1 VNPTPV
7 ILSDD
12 GEFVLSRC
20 WTASGTALRLEPS
33 VAEPTISTLA
43 KLKHA
48 FELRRDLDKSWAAA
62 PAELNDEGNELVLL
76 TEDPGGGS
84 LTPLM
89 GRGPWDLGEFFS
101 VATGLAAALDALH
114 QRGLVHRDLK
124 PSNLLADLAAGK
136 VWLSGFGLASRLSR
150 DPHSPARTE
159 LLVGSLAY
167 IAPEQTGRIKR
178 SVDARSDLYSCG
190 VILYEMLTGVLPF
203 SARDPMEW
211 IHCHVARLPAPPGDR
226 RPQLP
231 QVLGQLVMKL
241 LAKDPDD
248 RYQTASGLQADLD
261 VCQREWRER
270 GSISGI
276 SLGAQDLAQRLMVPE
291 QLYGRDGEIAALVS
305 AFQRVETQ
313 GRPELVLISGP
324 AGVGKSSLIR
334 ELRKAHA
341 TRRGLFAEGKF
352 DHLKR
357 DVPYSTLS
365 LACGGLVRS
374 LLTQPEATLARWREE
389 ILRALAGNARLIVDL
404 VPELVAII
412 GPQSPPPELAPSEAR
427 LRYLMTLQRFLAVF
441 ARPERPLVLFVDDLQ
456 WVDPATLAL
465 LEQLTNDRGVQHL
478 LLIGAYRADEAS
490 EALLR
495 SLEVIRHNSSVRE
508 LSLGALT
515 TEDVIRLVAD
525 TLRCGDHSAPPLAQL
540 VVEKTAGNPFFTLQF
555 LLELHEDDLL
565 TRSLSSPAWLW
576 NADEIRARNHTRNVI
591 DTMIS
596 RLNRV
601 ARGTQDLLRRL
612 ACLGDAVDA
621 STARLV
627 VPGTDE
633 ELHAALWDARRLGL
647 LRQHENQYVFT
658 HDRVREA
665 SYGLLPID
673 ERASMHLSIGR
684 SLADAVPADALEEAI
699 FDVVNQLNRGAELV
713 SSKAERKRLAAFNL
727 IAGKRAKAA
736 SAHASALKYLA
747 AGEDLLAPDA
757 WDADFA
763 TCFALSLNRAECELL
778 TGDVTAADARLQGL
792 ATKARS
798 ATQRAA
804 VTSLRS
810 VLYVGTLRIE
820 SGVAVALEYL
830 RGVGVDWS
838 PHPTE
843 DLVAR
848 EYARTWS
855 LLGDRP
861 IGALLDAPI
870 VTDEDHLATAKV
882 LSELLAAAVASDAN
896 LRDLTLFHLANIS
909 IERGP
914 CDASC
919 GAYPLMNM
927 AFARFDNHAAG
938 YAFGQLSVDLVEKRG
953 LDRSKAR
960 VYDCFGCLVVPW
972 SRPLR
977 EGRPYIE
984 VALKA
989 AEDAG
994 DLSYRCFASC
1004 HLAAHLFACGDP
1016 LEDSR
1021 RVAEDGVAYAQRVGF
1036 ALGTMVMAGHLHL
1049 LRRLCGLPSDAAPAA
1064 GVTEDTFEEHVAAIP
1079 SFVFP
1084 GAWYWIRKLQAAV
1097 ILGDDAV
1104 ALAALEK
1111 AEQLVWATSGFLE
1124 HAEFHF
1130 YAALALAVWADQVPP
1145 ERRPAALESVAQHH
1159 AKISG
1164 WSRGGS
1170 ENFADRAA
1178 LIAAEIAR
1186 LEHRETEA
1194 ERLYERAIEL
1204 ARERGFVQN
1213 EALAS
1218 ERAGR
1223 FHEARGLN
1231 TVAIA
1236 YLRNA
1241 RYCYLR
1247 WGAHEVVQQLDQ
1259 RYPTLRKHSADPQQ
1273 AYALGAPTEQLDLA
1287 TVIKI
1292 SQAVASEMVL
1302 GRLIEKLMT
1311 IALEHASAEYGV
1323 LLLPRA
1329 GSLRIVAKAETG
1341 TDRVVVRLVEKRPP
1355 RATLPDSVL
1364 AYVERTQE
1372 GLLIDD
1378 ARVEA
1383 PFAADSYFIDAG
1395 ARSVLCLPLVQQG
1408 ALRGVLYLENRR
1420 LSHAFT
1426 PSIVAVLKLLASQ
1439 AAVSLENAGL
1449 YAEVRQTQAYLEQ
1462 AQDLSHTG
1470 SFGWSPSTGEL
1481 VWSKETFRIF
1491 GFEPTLVPTLELAR
1505 GRVHPD
1511 DLPRFAGV
1519 IEHAEQHPFEDWG
1532 IEHRLLMK
1540 DGSVKHVH
1548 VVAKAVEGAGGHAE
1562 FVGAVMDVT
1571 TARRAMVEKDSLL
1584 KEVHHRVKNNLQLV
1598 SSLLSLQASHYSS
1611 TPMTQSF
1618 REVRNRVRSIA
1629 LVHENLYR
1637 SGDLAR
1643 VPMRTHIAT
1652 MCGHLAQSYG
1662 VEGRI
1667 VLEVQ
1672 VGEVHL
1678 ELESA
1683 VNCGLIV
1690 NELVSNAFKHAFP
1703 DGRHGRI
1710 WVELS
1715 ATDPD
1720 GLLLVVADDGV
1731 GLPAGFRADR
1741 AESMGLQLVNDLT
1754 SQLRGAMST
1763 RVGETTRFMVTFA
1776 ARH

>member
-1 VNPTPV
+1 MNPTTL

-20 WTASGTALRLEPS
+20 WTARGTSLRLEPS
-33 VAEPTISTLA
+33 KAEPALSTLA

-48 FELRRDLDKSWAAA
+48 FELRREVDSGWGATPAA
-62 PAELNDEGNELVLL
+62 LNDEGNDLVLFS
-76 TEDPGGGS
+76 EDPGGAS
-84 LTPLM
+84 LAALM

-101 VATGLAAALDALH
+101 IAKGLASALDALH
-114 QRGLVHRDLK
+114 QRGLLHRDLK
-124 PSNLLADLAAGK
+124 PSNLLAEVAAGK
-136 VWLSGFGLASRLSR
+136 VWLSGFGLASRRSR
-150 DPHSPARTE
+150 GPRSPVRAE
-159 LLVGSLAY
+159 SLVGSLAY
-167 IAPEQTGRIKR
+167 IAPEQTGRINR

-203 SARDPMEW
+203 SARDAIEW
-211 IHCHVARLPAPPGDR
+211 IHCHVARLPAPPTDR
-226 RPQLP
+226 QPRIPA
-231 QVLGQLVMKL
+231 VLGQLVLKL

-248 RYQTASGLQADLD
+248 RYQTASGLRADLD
-261 VCQREWRER
+261 LCQKEWRER
-270 GSISGI
+270 GVIPDI
-276 SLGAQDLAQRLMVPE
+276 SLGTRDIPQRLIAPE
-291 QLYGRDGEIAALVS
+291 QLYGRDREIAALVA
-305 AFQRVETQ
+305 AFERVEAQ
-313 GRPELVLISGP
+313 GRPELVLISGA

-365 LACGGLVRS
+365 QACGGLVRA
-374 LLTQPEATLARWREE
+374 LLTQAEASLARWREE
-389 ILRALAGNARLIVDL
+389 ILRALAGNGRLVVDL

-412 GPQSPPPELAPSEAR
+412 GPQPPPPELPPSEAR
-427 LRYLMTLQRFLAVF
+427 LRYLMTLQRFIAVF

-465 LEQLTNDRGVQHL
+465 LEQLTNDRGVRHL
-478 LLIGAYRADEAS
+478 LLVGAYRDDEAS
-490 EALLR
+490 EPLLR
-495 SLEVIRHNSSVRE
+495 SLDVIRQTSSVRE
-508 LSLGALT
+508 LALAALT
-515 TEDVIRLVAD
+515 TEHVEQLVAD
-525 TLRCGDHSAPPLAQL
+525 TLGGGDESAPLLAQL
-540 VVEKTAGNPFFTLQF
+540 VLEKTAGNPFFALQF
-555 LLELHEDDLL
+555 LLELHEDGLL
-565 TRSLSSPAWLW
+565 TRSISSATWHW

-612 ACLGDAVDA
+612 ACIGDAVDA

-633 ELHAALWDARRLGL
+633 EFQAALWDARRLGL
-647 LRQHENQYVFT
+647 VRQNENQYVFT

-665 SYGLLPID
+665 SYGLTPID
-673 ERASMHLSIGR
+673 ERAAMHLAIGR
-684 SLADAVPADALEEAI
+684 VLADATPADALEEAI
-699 FDVVNQLNRGAELV
+699 FDIVSQLNRGTALV
-713 SSKAERKRLAAFNL
+713 SSEPERERLAALNL
-727 IAGKRAKAA
+727 IAGTRAKAA
-736 SAHASALKYLA
+736 AAHASALKYLA
-747 AGEDLLAPDA
+747 TGEDLLAPNA
-757 WDADFA
+757 WERDVA
-763 TCFALSLNRAECELL
+763 TCFALSINRAECELL
-778 TGDVTAADARLQGL
+778 TGDVAAAEARLQSL
-792 ATKARS
+792 ATRARS
-798 ATQRAA
+798 ATERAA

-810 VLYVGTLRIE
+810 VLYVGSLRIE

-843 DLVAR
+843 DQVAR

-855 LLGDRP
+855 LLGSRP

-909 IERGP
+909 IENGH

-919 GAYPLMNM
+919 GAYALMNM

-938 YAFGQLSVDLVEKRG
+938 HEFGQLSVDLVEKRG

-977 EGRPYIE
+977 SGLPYIE
-984 VALKA
+984 MALKA

-1004 HLAAHLFACGDP
+1004 HLAAHLFACGDA
-1016 LEDSR
+1016 LADSR
-1021 RVAEDGVAYAQRVGF
+1021 RVVEDGVAYAQRVGF
-1036 ALGTMVMAGHLHL
+1036 ALGTMVMAGHVHL
-1049 LRRLCGLPSDAAPAA
+1049 LRRLCGSIHGAAPL
-1064 GVTEDTFEEHVAAIP
+1064 GSVDEDTFEEHVAAIP

-1084 GAWYWIRKLQAAV
+1084 GSWYWIRKLQAAV
-1097 ILGDDAV
+1097 ILGDNA
-1104 ALAALEK
+1104 ASLEALEK

-1130 YAALALAVWADQVPP
+1130 YAALALAVWSDVAPPDQ
-1145 ERRPAALESVAQHH
+1145 RLAALEGVARHY

-1164 WSRGGS
+1164 WCRDGA

-1178 LIAAEIAR
+1178 LIAAEMAR
-1186 LEHRETEA
+1186 IEQRETDA
-1194 ERLYERAIEL
+1194 ERFYEQAIEL

-1241 RYCYLR
+1241 RYAYVR
-1247 WGAHEVVQQLDQ
+1247 WGAHEVVRQLDE
-1259 RYPTLRKHSADPQQ
+1259 RYPLLRKHSADQQ

-1287 TVIKI
+1287 TVIKV
-1292 SQAVASEMVL
+1292 SQAVSSEMEL

-1311 IALEHASAEYGV
+1311 IALEHAGAEYGV

-1329 GSLRIVAKAETG
+1329 GNLRIVAKAETG
-1341 TDRVVVRLVEKRPP
+1341 RDGVIVRLVDTRPP
-1355 RATLPDSVL
+1355 RAALPDSVL
-1364 AYVERTQE
+1364 AYVERTRE
-1372 GLLIDD
+1372 GVLIDD

-1383 PFAADSYFIDAG
+1383 PFAADSYFVDAG

-1408 ALRGVLYLENRR
+1408 ALRGVLYLENRT

-1439 AAVSLENAGL
+1439 AAVSVENAGL

-1491 GFEPTLVPTLELAR
+1491 GFEPTIVATLELAR
-1505 GRVHPD
+1505 SRVHPD
-1511 DLPRFAGV
+1511 DLSRFAGV
-1519 IEHAEQHPFEDWG
+1519 LKRAEQHPFEDWG
-1532 IEHRLLMK
+1532 IEHRLLMP
-1540 DGSVKHVH
+1540 DGSIKHVH
-1548 VVAKAVEGAGGHAE
+1548 VVAKAVESAGADVE

-1598 SSLLSLQASHYSS
+1598 SSLLSLQASRHFSD
-1611 TPMTQSF
+1611 PMAQSF

-1637 SGDLAR
+1637 SDDLAR
-1643 VPMRTHIAT
+1643 VPMRTHVTT
-1652 MCGHLAQSYG
+1652 MCRHLAQFYG
-1662 VEGRI
+1662 AEDRI
-1667 VLEVQ
+1667 QLDVQ

-1703 DGRHGRI
+1703 SGRRGRI
-1710 WVELS
+1710 WVELG
-1715 ATDPD
+1715 ATDAD
-1720 GLLLVVADDGV
+1720 GLVVVVADDGV
-1731 GLPAGFRADR
+1731 GLPAEFRADR
-1741 AESMGLQLVNDLT
+1741 AESMGLQLVRDLT
-1754 SQLRGAMST
+1754 AQLRGAMT
-1763 RVGETTRFMVTFA
+1763 TTVGDRTRFMVTFP